1 MLAPPPPPA
10 APEWLARFLP
20 RFVRAEC
27 AQTPQPDGE
36 YGEWSLEGALLF
48 VDVVGFTAR
57 VEALVAAGPQGIEL
71 ANELLN
77 QTIGVLVEELT
88 AGGGDV
94 VVFAGD
100 ALFVLW
106 RVGDAA
112 EDLAAATVRAAAC
125 ALAALERR
133 RRPTGID
140 DPPSLRFS
148 LGAGPF
154 RAHRVGG
161 HAERRH
167 CLLSGP
173 AFDQVGRAD
182 ALARNDALLAS
193 PEAVRGTHGALK
205 GQMLS
210 LGVMQVRSTWSEEA
224 SSTHR
229 PSGFIDGPAAASYLP
244 DALAEGVMT
253 LDAGQLSEFRHPSV
267 IFARLPGLLR
277 EGQLD
282 GPLAH
287 QACLRVQRIV
297 SALQGTA
304 LQFVIDDKGPVFIIA
319 FGLAAR
325 THEDDPARAALAALR
340 IVAELGA
347 LGIACGLGVA
357 TGRAYCGLIGSATR
371 SSYTLIGQTMN
382 LAARLMQHAAPGPL
396 FDERSQELAR
406 VRIAFAAEG
415 MARVK
420 GLQAPVP
427 IYRAIAA
434 RVHSQAL
441 EAERDATQELIGRA
455 REIDILQGQL
465 DAVLS
470 NRTGKLVVIV
480 GEAGIGKSRLLRELL
495 GRAAQTAAF
504 ALTLNAGA
512 IDAIPY
518 QRLRAGLRL
527 LLERLGEADAQ
538 AAAALAD
545 DPWLRSFLN
554 PESVAQPNL
563 EDAERAFRTRAV
575 IAQVI
580 LQTARHRPLLLCI
593 EDTHWMDSLSWSV
606 TARVAQG
613 LEVAGT
619 ALMLVLTTRQLEGHA
634 PPDVLARL
642 GKSGLMRVPLGPL
655 GADDGVRLVCDTIG
669 AAALSPAAEAWIAT
683 HSGGIPL
690 FCRELAIAAVASG
703 ELRITD
709 GRADLDPDIA
719 RRLRSSQLPDTL
731 QGLIGSRIDRLEQGE
746 QRTLRMAAVIGLR
759 FTLDALAALHEGEP
773 RALQQDLRGLHAQG
787 LLERESSEGGYA
799 FQHALIRDAVYE
811 SLPYR
816 RRRELHG
823 RLAQWLEQRF
833 AADLISHSAL
843 LAFHWERAESWNLA
857 YSARLRAG
865 EGALQN
871 YTHREAIEHFSAASA
886 MRDAHPVL
894 RNHPRA
900 ASPELGLARALH
912 RTGDERAS
920 RRHVEHALRAAGEQ
934 PPGTR
939 SEQLLALLRELLW
952 RLLPLTPRRPTALQ
966 SAGTLRTAVEAYD
979 LLPDLLYY
987 DNDVLGLGHATL
999 RFLRLAEAEGRATP
1013 EHARALGW
1021 YALLRSGLGSRRL
1034 IDGTLDSALDVAR
1047 ASADPATEAW
1057 LRLARGS
1064 VLAQFGAWTEA
1075 ERWLRE
1081 AAQRYALMGDRM
1093 RGWNVAS
1100 GLGHVLIYRG
1110 ELAAGAAVL
1119 GAAIADNRDTD
1130 NPVFLCWGLSGYA
1143 GALHRLGAPA
1153 ERAGIV
1159 RRLREARAALAQRP
1173 DAAAD
1178 LFSRGLLAAA
1188 LWRDGQTEEAREL
1201 ARDSIEN
1208 ALDRA
1213 PVVWLQVS
1221 AYLGLLEVLRES
1233 ARDPARLAESLR
1245 LMRRTERSLRAFA
1258 RLIPVARPT
1267 LSLLRGEIERL
1278 SGRPQRVRK
1287 RLLQGLKQAR
1297 ALRLPLEQGELHLAL
1312 ASTLPFDHAHR
1323 ERQQA
1328 LAIYARI
1335 GARDERLADE
1345 SLSLAARS
1353 ASEP

>member
-1 MLAPPPPPA
+1 MPA
-10 APEWLARFLP
+10 APEWLGRFLP
-20 RFVRAEC
+20 RLVREEC
-27 AQTPQPDGE
+27 ARAPQTQDE
-36 YGEWSLEGALLF
+36 YGEWALEGALLF
-48 VDVVGFTAR
+48 VDIVGFTAR

-112 EDLAAATVRAAAC
+112 EDLAGVTVRAAAG

-133 RRPTGID
+133 RTQTG
-140 DPPSLRFS
+140 PEHPSLRFS

-161 HAERRH
+161 HAGRRH

-173 AFDQVGRAD
+173 AFEQVGRAD

-193 PEAVRGTHGALK
+193 PEAVRSAQGALK
-205 GQMLS
+205 GPLLS
-210 LGVMQVRSTWSEEA
+210 FDIMQVRSAWSDEA
-224 SSTHR
+224 SSTCL
-229 PSGFIDGPAAASYLP
+229 PSGLVDEPSAALYLP
-244 DALAEGVMT
+244 EALSGGTTT
-253 LDAGQLSEFRHPSV
+253 LDAAQLSEFRHPSV

-277 EGQLD
+277 GGQLD

-287 QACLRVQRIV
+287 QASLRVQRIV
-297 SALQGTA
+297 SALEGTA

-347 LGIACGLGVA
+347 LGIACGVGVA

-382 LAARLMQHAAPGPL
+382 LAARLMQHASPGPL

-406 VRIAFAAEG
+406 VRVAFAAEG

-420 GLQAPVP
+420 GLQALVPV
-427 IYRAIAA
+427 YRAIAP
-434 RVHSQAL
+434 RTHSQVL
-441 EAERDATQELIGRA
+441 DAERDPTQALIGRT

-465 DAVLS
+465 DSVLH
-470 NRTGKLVVIV
+470 NRTGKLVAIV

-512 IDAIPY
+512 VDAIPY

-527 LLERLGEADAQ
+527 LLERLGEAEAQ

-634 PPDVLARL
+634 PPDALARL

-655 GADDGVRLVCDTIG
+655 SAEDRVRLACDTIG

-690 FCRELAIAAVASG
+690 FCRELAIAAAASG
-703 ELRITD
+703 ELRISD

-719 RRLRSSQLPDTL
+719 RRLRTSQLPDTL
-731 QGLIGSRIDRLEQGE
+731 QGLIGSRIDRLEPGQ
-746 QRTLRMAAVIGLR
+746 QQSLRMAAVVGLR
-759 FTLDALAALHEGEP
+759 FTFDALAALHEGDP
-773 RALQQDLRGLHAQG
+773 QGLQQALRGLHAQG
-787 LLERESSEGGYA
+787 LLELESTEGGYA

-843 LAFHWERAESWNLA
+843 LAFHWERAECWGPA
-857 YSARLRAG
+857 YAARLRAG

-886 MRDAHPVL
+886 MRDTHLAL
-894 RNHPRA
+894 RHHPRA

-939 SEQLLALLRELLW
+939 GEQLRALLRELLW
-952 RLLPLTPRRPTALQ
+952 RLLPLTPRRPATLK
-966 SAGTLRTAVEAYD
+966 SASALRTAVEAYD

-999 RFLRLAEAEGRATP
+999 RFLRLAEAEARATP

-1021 YALLRSGLGSRRL
+1021 YALLKSGLGSRRL
-1034 IDGTLDSALDVAR
+1034 IDSTLDTALDVAR

-1064 VLAQFGAWTEA
+1064 VLAQFGAWAEA

-1081 AAQRYALMGDRM
+1081 AAQRYARMGDRM

-1100 GLGHVLIYRG
+1100 GLGHVLVYRG

-1130 NPVFLCWGLSGYA
+1130 NPVFLCWGLSGCA
-1143 GALHRLGAPA
+1143 GALHRLGDPA

-1188 LWRDGQTEEAREL
+1188 LRRDGQIEEARDL

-1221 AYLGLLEVLRES
+1221 AYLGLLEVLREPP
-1233 ARDPARLAESLR
+1233 RDPARQAETLR
-1245 LMRRTERSLRAFA
+1245 LMLRTERSLRAFA

-1278 SGRPQRVRK
+1278 RGRPQQARK
-1287 RLLQGLKQAR
+1287 CLLRGLKQAQE
-1297 ALRLPLEQGELHLAL
+1297 LRLPLEQGELYLAL
-1312 ASTLPFDHAHR
+1312 ASTLPLAYAAQ
-1323 ERQQA
+1323 ERQHA
-1328 LAIYARI
+1328 LAIYGRI
-1335 GARDERLADE
+1335 GARDARLAAENTAHPD
-1345 SLSLAARS
+1345 AAV
-1353 ASEP
+1353 